1 MSLVYVIEL
10 AFQRVIMLW
19 LCFSMDLLLQ
29 EVLGAEGISLQF
41 RHIASHLIWCCASP
55 TLPKNS
61 GKEFADAHQ
70 ELLNEVISV
79 TGYFAVENNDNQVS
93 EIVQSRFYVT
103 FAVSETKNLLFWAL
117 VCFIT
122 H

>member
-1 MSLVYVIEL
+1 
-10 AFQRVIMLW
+10 ML
-19 LCFSMDLLLQ
+19 LGTLQTIVLLQ

-55 TLPKNS
+55 SLPKNA
-61 GKEFADAHQ
+61 GKEVADAHQ

-93 EIVQSRFYVT
+93 NCDNDSDRLGLHNYFYWY
-103 FAVSETKNLLFWAL
+103 L
-117 VCFIT
+117 C
-122 H
+122 